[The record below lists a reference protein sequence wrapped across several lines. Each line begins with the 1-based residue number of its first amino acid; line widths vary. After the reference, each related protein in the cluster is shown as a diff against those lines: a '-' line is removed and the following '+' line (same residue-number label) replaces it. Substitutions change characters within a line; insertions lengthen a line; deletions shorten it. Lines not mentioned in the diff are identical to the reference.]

1 MENENIENEV
11 IENDVF
17 ENEPIENEIIEDV
30 SENTN
35 LEDVSI
41 NDVSEIEDV
50 PEKIILDDSDVEN
63 IEEEPSY
70 GLEQLLR
77 NYFSTNSELRT
88 GEVTENVEGDLV
100 DSTVQDE
107 TVLDYTSLLND
118 ILSNTADSKQL
129 ISDTYDNIVQIE
141 ENNLFSSSI
150 EDISLTNQ
158 LLIVLIIVL
167 LFNGL
172 VDFAR
177 RIF

>member
-11 IENDVF
+11 IE
-17 ENEPIENEIIEDV
+17 ENIENEVIEDV
-30 SENTN
+30 SENKN
-35 LEDVSI
+35 FEDISI

-50 PEKIILDDSDVEN
+50 PEKIILDDTEVEN
-63 IEEEPSY
+63 IEDDDSQD
-70 GLEQLLR
+70 LEQLLR
-77 NYFSTNSELRT
+77 NYFSTNSNSGSEET
-88 GEVTENVEGDLV
+88 TEQIEGDSS
-100 DSTVQDE
+100 DTTIEDEE
-107 TVLDYTSLLND
+107 TVLDYTSLLNE
-118 ILSNTADSKQL
+118 IISNTADSKKL
-129 ISDTYDNIVQIE
+129 ISNTYDNITEVQ

-158 LLIVLIIVL
+158 LLIVLIMVL

>member
-11 IENDVF
+11 IE
-17 ENEPIENEIIEDV
+17 ENIENEVIEDV
-30 SENTN
+30 SENKN
-35 LEDVSI
+35 FEDISI

-50 PEKIILDDSDVEN
+50 PEKIILDDSEVEN
-63 IEEEPSY
+63 IEDDDSQD
-70 GLEQLLR
+70 LEQLLR
-77 NYFSTNSELRT
+77 NYFSTNSNSGSEET
-88 GEVTENVEGDLV
+88 TEQIEGDSS
-100 DSTVQDE
+100 DTTIEDEE
-107 TVLDYTSLLND
+107 TVLDYTSLLNE
-118 ILSNTADSKQL
+118 IISNTADSKKL
-129 ISDTYDNIVQIE
+129 ISNTYDNITEVQ

-158 LLIVLIIVL
+158 LLIVLIMVL

>member
-11 IENDVF
+11 IES
-17 ENEPIENEIIEDV
+17 EIIENEVIEDV

-35 LEDVSI
+35 PENVSI

-50 PEKIILDDSDVEN
+50 PEKIILDDSEVEN
-63 IEEEPSY
+63 IKEDNSQD
-70 GLEQLLR
+70 LEQLLR
-77 NYFSTNSELRT
+77 NYFSTNSTSGSEET
-88 GEVTENVEGDLV
+88 TEQIEGDSSDL
-100 DSTVQDE
+100 TNEEE

-118 ILSNTADSKQL
+118 ILNNTQDSKQL
-129 ISDTYDNIVQIE
+129 LNDTYDNIVEVQ
-141 ENNLFSSSI
+141 ENNVFTSSI

-158 LLIVLIIVL
+158 LLIVLVIIL

-172 VDFAR
+172 LDFAR